1 MKITNIQRWGNSLGI
16 RIPSAIA
23 KKLSLHP
30 GVIIE
35 IRIKDG
41 QIVLY
46 PKKDSLSD
54 MVKLITEKN
63 RHDIEWQETD
73 IKGAEE
79 W

>member
-1 MKITNIQRWGNSLGI
+1 MKTNIQRWGNSLGV

-30 GVIIE
+30 GIVIE
-35 IRIKDG
+35 IKIEDG
-41 QIVLY
+41 NIVLY
-46 PKKDSLSD
+46 PKQYSLSD
-54 MVKLITEKN
+54 MVSAITEEN
-63 RHDIEWQETD
+63 RHHLEWDEND